1 MGRVR
6 SLQIASTF
14 LLLTQLTLI
23 SSSAQTTFIRS
34 LSTPNDETP
43 NKDIDVTR
51 SRENTFLPTPPEE
64 SKISSAA
71 GWSPVPVALT
81 SKDHKRLGLL
91 DRAYLD
97 AFTILNNENQCSQLF
112 GGRFAISALNELV
125 LQLKPRYLDK
135 NIAIRM
141 SGKITTFQNNR
152 TGFSF
157 RLFEKA
163 EINLSSSFF
172 RSSEHFFV
180 VSNLQPN
187 TRETR
192 VVVLLHE
199 LGHLVKSPEN
209 RWVLPDDGK
218 DSSLSLENTRQVIS
232 VCREQIESLSK
243 LGTEQQLASA
253 LSGTNP

>member
-14 LLLTQLTLI
+14 LLLTQLTLVN
-23 SSSAQTTFIRS
+23 SSGQTAFNRS
-34 LSTPNDETP
+34 LNPATDDPSRAN
-43 NKDIDVTR
+43 DVTR
-51 SRENTFLPTPPEE
+51 SGEKTFLPSPPEE
-64 SKISSAA
+64 SKISSVAR
-71 GWSPVPVALT
+71 WVPVPVALT
-81 SKDHKRLGLL
+81 SKDHRKLGLL

-97 AFTILNNENQCSQLF
+97 AFTILNDENDCSRLF

-125 LQLKPRYLDK
+125 LQLKPRYLEK
-135 NIAIRM
+135 NVAIRM
-141 SGKITTFQNNR
+141 SGKITTVQSNK
-152 TGFSF
+152 TGFAF

-163 EINLSSSFF
+163 EINLASSFF
-172 RSSEHFFV
+172 RSNEHSFV
-180 VSNLQPN
+180 VSTLQPN

-209 RWVLPDDGK
+209 RWVLPDDGQ
-218 DSSLSLENTRQVIS
+218 DRSLSLENTRQVIS

-243 LGTEQQLASA
+243 LTTEQQLASA
-253 LSGTNP
+253 LSGSTP

>member
-23 SSSAQTTFIRS
+23 SSSAQTTFTRS

-71 GWSPVPVALT
+71 AWSPVPVALT
-81 SKDHKRLGLL
+81 SKDHKKLGLL
-91 DRAYLD
+91 ERAYLD

-141 SGKITTFQNNR
+141 SGKITTFQNTASNYNR
-152 TGFSF
+152 
-157 RLFEKA
+157 L
-163 EINLSSSFF
+163 
-172 RSSEHFFV
+172 
-180 VSNLQPN
+180 
-187 TRETR
+187 
-192 VVVLLHE
+192 
-199 LGHLVKSPEN
+199 
-209 RWVLPDDGK
+209 K
-218 DSSLSLENTRQVIS
+218 DSE
-232 VCREQIESLSK
+232 
-243 LGTEQQLASA
+243 
-253 LSGTNP
+253 